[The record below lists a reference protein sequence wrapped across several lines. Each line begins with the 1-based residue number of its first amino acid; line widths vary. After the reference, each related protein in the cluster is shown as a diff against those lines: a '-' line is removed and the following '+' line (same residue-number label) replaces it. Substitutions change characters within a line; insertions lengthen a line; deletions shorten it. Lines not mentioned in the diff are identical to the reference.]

1 MTGHALADW
10 TTPQPLDLPDLG
22 PGLDGSLASSLEAA
36 LSEIAADPSVQALV
50 VFGSRATGQARPES
64 DLDLLVVERSPHLE
78 GEAKVSSWWRHFRPL
93 QHLPLSVDLVVSGSA
108 DAARL
113 AGSRWHV
120 ISEAARHGR
129 VLVVQP

>member
-10 TTPQPLDLPDLG
+10 TTPHPLDLPDLG

-78 GEAKVSSWWRHFRPL
+78 GRRRCRAGGAISGPSSTCPCRWTWW
-93 QHLPLSVDLVVSGSA
+93 
-108 DAARL
+108 
-113 AGSRWHV
+113 
-120 ISEAARHGR
+120 
-129 VLVVQP
+129 